1 MPSVYL
7 LRRNQQALLRTRE
20 ALCTHALAPQ
30 DSWRCSGSSEQWRAA
45 LDALMRDPPDLLV
58 CDLRLLDGP
67 VRALLQRLPRPLPRV
82 LLLTPMVDDP
92 ELFATLASG
101 AHGYCLERD
110 PAGLVKAVGGLLAQ
124 RACISPALSRQLLQ
138 AFGMP
143 RSELHQ
149 AHCVAACHD
158 HRPTDA
164 GLSVAQQHLLSLF
177 SHGLLDKEI
186 AQRWQLGVEEIGRR
200 VGELYAA
207 LHRRSEQLSP
217 LQPSAA

>member
-7 LRRNQQALLRTRE
+7 LRRNRQALLRSRE
-20 ALCTHALAPQ
+20 ALCAHTSAQ
-30 DSWRCSGSSEQWRAA
+30 EGSWTCSGSSEHWRGA
-45 LDALMRDPPDLLV
+45 LEALLTAPPDLLI

-67 VRALLQRLPRPLPRV
+67 ARALLQRLPRPLPRV

-101 AHGYCLERD
+101 AHAYCLERD
-110 PAGLVKAVGGLLAQ
+110 AAGLVKAVAGLQAQ
-124 RACISPALSRQLLQ
+124 RACISPALSRQLLH

-158 HRPTDA
+158 HRATEA

-186 AQRWQLGVEEIGRR
+186 AQRWQLGVEEIGLR

-207 LHRRSEQLSP
+207 LHRRSDQRRPVLSG
-217 LQPSAA
+217 AA